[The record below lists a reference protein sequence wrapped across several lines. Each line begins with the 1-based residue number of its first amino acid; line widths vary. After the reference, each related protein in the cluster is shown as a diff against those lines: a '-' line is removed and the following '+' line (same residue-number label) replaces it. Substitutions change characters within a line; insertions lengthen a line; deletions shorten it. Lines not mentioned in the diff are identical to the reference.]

1 MMTDF
6 YKILWK
12 SYKIIFLVKLLFLF
26 SNNETEKFEN
36 WYGQCFEPMTPPPI
50 SPEELLPSLLVYR
63 YFSILVLLWEYSII
77 TFGKQAKYFKWSIKV
92 LRQKFAKNLFFYTLH
107 LNFLHQSQ
115 MWQCERANFIR
126 QLQLDYYKVKPKREN

>member
-1 MMTDF
+1 MVTDF

-12 SYKIIFLVKLLFLF
+12 SYKIIFLVKLLVLF

-63 YFSILVLLWEYSII
+63 YFSFLVLLWEYSII
-77 TFGKQAKYFKWSIKV
+77 IFLNKLNISNGASEHKSTQPEVCQESLLLYITF
-92 LRQKFAKNLFFYTLH
+92 KFSSPEPNVT
-107 LNFLHQSQ
+107 
-115 MWQCERANFIR
+115 MWKRKLYQTTK
-126 QLQLDYYKVKPKREN
+126 LDCN